1 MCWEFRSLTAWRK
14 TLCSSIA
21 VLVQTLLNPLPGCMR
36 EGTGEAADDI
46 GGSTD
51 AALVVVQ
58 IQQRRQ

>member
-1 MCWEFRSLTAWRK
+1 MQQHHGSGANSPKFPPRLHEE
-14 TLCSSIA
+14 
-21 VLVQTLLNPLPGCMR
+21 R
-36 EGTGEAADDI
+36 ERREVADDI